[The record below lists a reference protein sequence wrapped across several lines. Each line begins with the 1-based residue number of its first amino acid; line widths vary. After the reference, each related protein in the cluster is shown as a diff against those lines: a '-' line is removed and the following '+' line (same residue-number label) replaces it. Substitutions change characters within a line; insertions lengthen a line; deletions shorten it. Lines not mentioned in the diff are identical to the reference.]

1 MTSEAGVSRRLQV
14 GFGVTTVSRA
24 SGWEHKGPRAVAKT
38 NDIRHWSSAPL
49 ILTVYYTRP
58 QPADL
63 GQLEISSHRE
73 KSGSHYQSSKLGR
86 VVITPRPDS
95 RISTIETYL
104 ASMSCEWDMVRLEA
118 GFVDR

>member
-1 MTSEAGVSRRLQV
+1 M
-14 GFGVTTVSRA
+14 
-24 SGWEHKGPRAVAKT
+24 
-38 NDIRHWSSAPL
+38 
-49 ILTVYYTRP
+49 
-58 QPADL
+58 
-63 GQLEISSHRE
+63 EISSHRE